1 MKSQNKYSTVVIDAG
16 SGLIKA
22 GFGGEDGPRS
32 IFNSIVGT
40 PKQMELMVGMELQ
53 NRYVGDNAIARY
65 EIMNFSYPIQ
75 RGEVTDWDKY
85 ENLMHYLLYSEMRV
99 VPEEISILITEGPRT
114 SRKNREKLTEI
125 LFETFNVKRLHIANS
140 SMVGLYSYGKTSG
153 LIVDSGYNVTSTVP
167 VYEGYPLAHASLKI
181 NIGGED
187 LSKNLLSMIQ
197 NNLDETYVDMKG
209 RFLADDIK
217 EKLGFVLLNQDD
229 ADDVKDSTY
238 ELPDGKKIELGSEL
252 YKANEILFNPDED
265 IQKEKGVMPLKNM
278 VVDSINKCDDEIK
291 NDIKENICLT
301 GGTTLLKNFPEKLK
315 NDISS
320 PELTQLSNFNMQTLP
335 ERQFSSWIGGSIMT
349 SLDHF
354 SYLWVTKKEYDENG
368 QILVSIDSKCF

>member
-187 LSKNLLSMIQ
+187 LSKNLLSMITDK
-197 NNLDETYVDMKG
+197 LDETYVDMKG

-315 NDISS
+315 NEISDS
-320 PELTQLSNFNMQTLP
+320 SEGINFNLSAEQ
-335 ERQFSSWIGGSIMT
+335 ERLFSTWIGGSIVS
-349 SLDHF
+349 SLDNF
-354 SYLWVTKKEYDENG
+354 QYMWVSKKEYNDNG
-368 QILVSIDSKCF
+368 KNLLVIDSKCF

>member
-1 MKSQNKYSTVVIDAG
+1 MKPQNKYSTVVIDAG

-40 PKQMELMVGMELQ
+40 PKKMELMVGMELQ
-53 NRYVGDNAIARY
+53 DRYVGDNAIARY

-187 LSKNLLSMIQ
+187 LSKNLLNMIQ
-197 NNLDETYVDMKG
+197 SKLDETYVDMKG

-217 EKLGFVLLNQDD
+217 EKLGFILLNQDD

-238 ELPDGKKIELGSEL
+238 ELPDGKKIEIGSEL

-265 IQKEKGVMPLKNM
+265 EQKEKGVMSLKNM
-278 VVDSINKCDDEIK
+278 VVDSINKCDNEIK

-315 NDISS
+315 NEISDS
-320 PELTQLSNFNMQTLP
+320 SEGINFNLSAEQ
-335 ERQFSSWIGGSIMT
+335 ERLFSTWIGGSIVS
-349 SLDHF
+349 SLDNF
-354 SYLWVTKKEYDENG
+354 QFMWVSKKEYNDNG
-368 QILVSIDSKCF
+368 KNLLVIDSKCF

>member
-1 MKSQNKYSTVVIDAG
+1 MKPQNKYSTVVIDAG
-16 SGLIKA
+16 SGLVKA

-40 PKQMELMVGMELQ
+40 PKQMGLMVGMELQ
-53 NRYVGDNAIARY
+53 ERYVGDDAISKY
-65 EIMNFSYPIQ
+65 EIMNFSYPIK
-75 RGEVTDWDKY
+75 RGEVTDWDKF
-85 ENLMHYLLYSEMRV
+85 ENLMHYLLYSEMKV
-99 VPEEISILITEGPRT
+99 VPEEVSILITESPRT
-114 SRKNREKLTEI
+114 SRENREKLTEI

-140 SMVGLYSYGKTSG
+140 SMVGLFSYGKTSG
-153 LIVDSGYNVTSTVP
+153 LIVDSGFNITSTVP
-167 VYEGYPLAHASLKI
+167 IYEGYPLSHASIRI

-197 NNLDETYVDMKG
+197 DNLEETYVDIKG
-209 RFLADDIK
+209 RILADDIK
-217 EKLGFVLLNQDD
+217 EKLGYLLLNQDD
-229 ADDVKDSTY
+229 GDDVKDVTY
-238 ELPDGKKIELGSEL
+238 ELPDGKKIELSNEL

-315 NDISS
+315 NELSDSS
-320 PELTQLSNFNMQTLP
+320 EGTNFNLSAEQ
-335 ERQFSSWIGGSIMT
+335 ERLFSTWIGGSIVS
-349 SLDHF
+349 SLDNF
-354 SYLWVTKKEYDENG
+354 QFMWVNKKEYNDNG
-368 QILVSIDSKCF
+368 KNFLVIDSKCF

>member
-315 NDISS
+315 NEISDS
-320 PELTQLSNFNMQTLP
+320 SEGIHFNLSAEQ
-335 ERQFSSWIGGSIMT
+335 ERLFSTWIGGSIVS
-349 SLDHF
+349 SLDNF
-354 SYLWVTKKEYDENG
+354 QFMWVSKKEYNDNG
-368 QILVSIDSKCF
+368 KNLLVIDSKCF

>member
-1 MKSQNKYSTVVIDAG
+1 MKPQNKYSTVVIDAG

-40 PKQMELMVGMELQ
+40 PKKMELMVGMELQ
-53 NRYVGDNAIARY
+53 DRYVGDNAIARY

-187 LSKNLLSMIQ
+187 LSKNLLNMIQ
-197 NNLDETYVDMKG
+197 SKLDETYVDMKG

-217 EKLGFVLLNQDD
+217 EKLGFILLNQDD

-238 ELPDGKKIELGSEL
+238 ELPDRKKIEIGSEL

-265 IQKEKGVMPLKNM
+265 EQKEKGVMSLKNM
-278 VVDSINKCDDEIK
+278 VVDSINKCDNEIK

-315 NDISS
+315 NELSDSS
-320 PELTQLSNFNMQTLP
+320 EGTNFNLSAEQ
-335 ERQFSSWIGGSIMT
+335 ERLFSTWIGGSIVS
-349 SLDHF
+349 SLDNF
-354 SYLWVTKKEYDENG
+354 QFMWVNKKEYNDNG
-368 QILVSIDSKCF
+368 KNLLVIDSKCF

>member
-181 NIGGED
+181 NIGSAFAREESVSMDVRGRNLITGLPKTINVNSEEMLSALSEPVASIVEAVCCVLEKTPPELSSDISDRGIVMTGGGSLLYGLDKLICQKTGIETVIAED
-187 LSKNLLSMIQ
+187 AISCVAIGTGKYIEFMS
-197 NNLDETYVDMKG
+197 
-209 RFLADDIK
+209 
-217 EKLGFVLLNQDD
+217 
-229 ADDVKDSTY
+229 
-238 ELPDGKKIELGSEL
+238 GKKMRS
-252 YKANEILFNPDED
+252 
-265 IQKEKGVMPLKNM
+265 
-278 VVDSINKCDDEIK
+278 
-291 NDIKENICLT
+291 
-301 GGTTLLKNFPEKLK
+301 
-315 NDISS
+315 
-320 PELTQLSNFNMQTLP
+320 
-335 ERQFSSWIGGSIMT
+335 
-349 SLDHF
+349 
-354 SYLWVTKKEYDENG
+354 
-368 QILVSIDSKCF
+368 

>member
-1 MKSQNKYSTVVIDAG
+1 MKPQNKYSTVVIDAG

-40 PKQMELMVGMELQ
+40 PKKMELMVGMELQ
-53 NRYVGDNAIARY
+53 DRYVGDNAIARY

-187 LSKNLLSMIQ
+187 LSKNLLNMIQ
-197 NNLDETYVDMKG
+197 SKLDETYIDMKG

-217 EKLGFVLLNQDD
+217 EKLGFILLNQDD

-238 ELPDGKKIELGSEL
+238 ELPDGKKIEIGSEL

-265 IQKEKGVMPLKNM
+265 EQKEKGVMSLKNM
-278 VVDSINKCDDEIK
+278 VVDSINKCDNEIK

-315 NDISS
+315 NEISDS
-320 PELTQLSNFNMQTLP
+320 SEGINFNLSAEQ
-335 ERQFSSWIGGSIMT
+335 ERLFSTWIGGSIVS
-349 SLDHF
+349 SLDNF
-354 SYLWVTKKEYDENG
+354 QFMWVSKKEYNDNG
-368 QILVSIDSKCF
+368 KNLLVIDSKCF

>member
-40 PKQMELMVGMELQ
+40 PKKMELMVGMELQ
-53 NRYVGDNAIARY
+53 DRYVGDNAIARY
-65 EIMNFSYPIQ
+65 EIMNFSFPIQ

-315 NDISS
+315 NEISDS
-320 PELTQLSNFNMQTLP
+320 SEGINFNLSAEQ
-335 ERQFSSWIGGSIMT
+335 ERLFSTWIGGSIVS
-349 SLDHF
+349 SLDNF
-354 SYLWVTKKEYDENG
+354 QYMWVSKKEYNDNG
-368 QILVSIDSKCF
+368 KNLLVIDSKCF

>member
-1 MKSQNKYSTVVIDAG
+1 MKPQNKYSTVVIDAG

-40 PKQMELMVGMELQ
+40 PKKMELMVGMELQ
-53 NRYVGDNAIARY
+53 DRYVGDNAIARY
-65 EIMNFSYPIQ
+65 EIMDFSYPIQ

-187 LSKNLLSMIQ
+187 LSKNLLSMITDK
-197 NNLDETYVDMKG
+197 LDETYVDMKG

-252 YKANEILFNPDED
+252 FKANEILFNPDED
-265 IQKEKGVMPLKNM
+265 EQKENGIMSLKNM
-278 VVDSINKCDDEIK
+278 VIDSINKCDNEIK

-315 NDISS
+315 NEISDS
-320 PELTQLSNFNMQTLP
+320 SEGIHFNLSAEQ
-335 ERQFSSWIGGSIMT
+335 ERLFSTWIGGSIVS
-349 SLDHF
+349 SLDNF
-354 SYLWVTKKEYDENG
+354 QFMWVSKKEYNDNG
-368 QILVSIDSKCF
+368 KSLLVIDSKCF

>member
-53 NRYVGDNAIARY
+53 NRYVGDNAITRY

-187 LSKNLLSMIQ
+187 LSKNLLSMITDK
-197 NNLDETYVDMKG
+197 LDETYVDMKG

-301 GGTTLLKNFPEKLK
+301 GGTTLLKNFPEKLRM
-315 NDISS
+315 
-320 PELTQLSNFNMQTLP
+320 ELSDNKDMGSFNLSFVP
-335 ERQFSSWIGGSIMT
+335 ERQFSSWIGGSIMS
-349 SLDHF
+349 SLDNF
-354 SYLWVTKKEYDENG
+354 QYMWVTKEEFDEKG
-368 QILVSIDSKCF
+368 KTLISIDSKCF

>member
-1 MKSQNKYSTVVIDAG
+1 MKPQNKYSTVVIDAG

-40 PKQMELMVGMELQ
+40 PKKMELMVGMELQ
-53 NRYVGDNAIARY
+53 DRYVGDNAIARY

-187 LSKNLLSMIQ
+187 LSKNLLNMIQ
-197 NNLDETYVDMKG
+197 SKLDETYIDMKG

-217 EKLGFVLLNQDD
+217 EKLGFILLNQDD

-238 ELPDGKKIELGSEL
+238 ELPDGKKIEIGSEL

-265 IQKEKGVMPLKNM
+265 EQKEKGVMSLKNM
-278 VVDSINKCDDEIK
+278 VVDSINKCDNEIK

-315 NDISS
+315 NEISDS
-320 PELTQLSNFNMQTLP
+320 SEGINFNLSAEQ
-335 ERQFSSWIGGSIMT
+335 ERLFSTWIGGSIVS
-349 SLDHF
+349 SLDNF
-354 SYLWVTKKEYDENG
+354 QYMWVSKKEYNDNG
-368 QILVSIDSKCF
+368 KNLLVIDSKCF